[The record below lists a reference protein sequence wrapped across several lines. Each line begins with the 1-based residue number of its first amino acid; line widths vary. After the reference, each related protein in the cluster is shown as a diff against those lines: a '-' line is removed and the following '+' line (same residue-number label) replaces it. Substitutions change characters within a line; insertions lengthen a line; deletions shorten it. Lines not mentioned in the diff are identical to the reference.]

1 MITAKVLEDYTR
13 DEVRREVL
21 IWANR
26 DLSVPQFYEWLP
38 YCLIPSPKD
47 LYTKRDVQ
55 KFLFVANQLKR
66 IRNLEI
72 AKQKLIQR
80 IENHPEEFDH
90 DFN

>member
-1 MITAKVLEDYTR
+1 
-13 DEVRREVL
+13 L

-55 KFLFVANQLKR
+55 KFLFVAHQLKR
-66 IRNLEI
+66 VRNLEI

-80 IENHPEEFDH
+80 IETNPEEFDH
-90 DFN
+90 GSNQ